1 MACLIYPLSRF
12 VPSRSLLSLISPPL
26 PLPNPSP
33 TLCISHLALHSP
45 SVLLP
50 LAFLSAPCLP
60 LSLCGFSPL
69 YLSLSSLLRSPL
81 LSCLSL
87 LPASS
92 LAPSVVITSLLFYDH
107 ISGFS
112 SLPGSSLRSFPLLG
126 LLAFLR
132 LALSGSPFHSF
143 WPSHLSFSPFP
154 FSFSPP
160 PLH

>member
-1 MACLIYPLSRF
+1 MACLIYALSRF

-26 PLPNPSP
+26 PLPHPSP
-33 TLCISHLALHSP
+33 TLCISHLTLHFP
-45 SVLLP
+45 SAPLP
-50 LAFLSAPCLP
+50 PAFLSVPCFP

-69 YLSLSSLLRSPL
+69 YIFLSSLLCSPL

-92 LAPSVVITSLLFYDH
+92 LPPSVVITSLLFYDH

-112 SLPGSSLRSFPLLG
+112 SLPGSSLRSFPLFD

-143 WPSHLSFSPFP
+143 CPSHLSLSPFP